1 LEILSYR
8 PGDNRFD
15 AVSVELGQLS
25 PVSWYLSLFWLFS
38 NFRNHLGVEDGF
50 HGGEWEGMSLLSK
63 VDSCQEEECKYLLN
77 CSFWYSCGEGSVYYI
92 SVSLLF

>member
-50 HGGEWEGMSLLSK
+50 HGG
-63 VDSCQEEECKYLLN
+63 
-77 CSFWYSCGEGSVYYI
+77 
-92 SVSLLF
+92 